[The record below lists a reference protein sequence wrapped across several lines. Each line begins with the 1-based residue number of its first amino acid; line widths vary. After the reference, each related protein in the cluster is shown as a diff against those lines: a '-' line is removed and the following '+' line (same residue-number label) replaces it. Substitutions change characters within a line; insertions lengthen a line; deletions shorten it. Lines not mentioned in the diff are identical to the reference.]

1 MSGTWTFKLK
11 GLKNLADVVTR
22 DYVGAM
28 KEQRSEVY
36 TIPESKPAVL
46 READASAV
54 PVVTVRDAK
63 SHLSALLDWVSGGRE
78 ITITSDGIPKA
89 RLVPVA
95 PAERKVFRGMGR
107 FLSDQPVHGGPSAE
121 ELVRDDRDGRGW

>member
-1 MSGTWTFKLK
+1 MEKH
-11 GLKNLADVVTR
+11 
-22 DYVGAM
+22 
-28 KEQRSEVY
+28 RSEEY

-46 READASAV
+46 READVSAV

-78 ITITSDGIPKA
+78 VTITSDGIPKA
-89 RLVPVA
+89 RLVPVSPQA
-95 PAERKVFRGMGR
+95 DRKIFRGMGL
-107 FLSDQPVHGGPSAE
+107 FLSDQPVHGGPSAD

>member
-1 MSGTWTFKLK
+1 M
-11 GLKNLADVVTR
+11 VTR
-22 DYVGAM
+22 DYISAM
-28 KEQRSEVY
+28 KERRSEVY

-46 READASAV
+46 READVSAS

-78 ITITSDGIPKA
+78 ITITSDGVPKA
-89 RLVPVA
+89 RLVAVA
-95 PAERKVFRGMGR
+95 PQIDRKVFRGMGR